1 MNAINTAHMFD
12 LLVAPVLAS
21 EPFAD
26 LCRSLTKDPDIVAAV
41 TVRALEL
48 RDAWD
53 SSVSPT
59 AWCHAIARDVVINRR
74 KARRE
79 YERQVVPLRS
89 NLYGAAMKLTRDP
102 DAADDLV
109 QDTMLRAWRFWG
121 TYEQG
126 TNVKAWLFVVLRN
139 TFINGYHKAGRAT
152 DFANAVS
159 SDMRSLGDHAAIAH
173 SHSSPPGPEER
184 VSAEMQRVLLHAA
197 LNSLPADYRT
207 AVAYADLD
215 GLSYKEIAAAM
226 DCPIGTV
233 MSRIYRGR
241 RMLQAILERRENPR
255 TITVT
260 RPHRMRVAAKGWTR
274 AHADTAGSLTI
285 TIDVVTR
292 LAFRERPAHVRPPVA
307 SAQCELFAAG
317 WE

>member
-12 LLVAPVLAS
+12 TLVAPVLAS
-21 EPFAD
+21 PAFAD
-26 LCRSLTKDPDIVAAV
+26 LCRSLSKDPDIVAAV

-48 RDAWD
+48 RGAWD

-59 AWCHAIARDVVINRR
+59 AWCHAIARDVVISRR
-74 KARRE
+74 RARRE

-109 QDTMLRAWRFWG
+109 QDTMLRAWRFWA

-126 TNVKAWLFVVLRN
+126 TNVKSWLFVVLRN
-139 TFINGYHKAGRAT
+139 TFINGYHKAGRRSVGLASVT
-152 DFANAVS
+152 D
-159 SDMRSLGDHAAIAH
+159 DMRALGSAAAIAH
-173 SHSSPPGPEER
+173 SHSSPPGPEET
-184 VSAEMQRVLLHAA
+184 VSAEMQRVLLHDA
-197 LNSLPADYRT
+197 LNSLPTDYRT

-241 RMLQAILERRENPR
+241 RILRGLL
-255 TITVT
+255 
-260 RPHRMRVAAKGWTR
+260 H
-274 AHADTAGSLTI
+274 AHAVEIGMASEADAP
-285 TIDVVTR
+285 VV
-292 LAFRERPAHVRPPVA
+292 EMP
-307 SAQCELFAAG
+307 AQCELFAAG